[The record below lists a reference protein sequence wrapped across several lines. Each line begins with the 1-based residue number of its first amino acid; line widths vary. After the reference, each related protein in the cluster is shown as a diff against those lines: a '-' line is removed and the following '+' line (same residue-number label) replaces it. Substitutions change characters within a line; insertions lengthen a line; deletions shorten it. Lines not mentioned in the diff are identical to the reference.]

1 LNDSVPKILDN
12 VSVVSQLP
20 GSQKQTGLENI
31 EFKREGAEIKVTIPE
46 EDREKFLQELSISEN
61 LIKKIKK
68 RTKERADEYEEFKAA
83 RGYLKLSNKFF
94 LDRAI
99 DLVNKGHFK
108 QLSVEIRKANIGILF
123 EAYVA
128 MIFFSVLL
136 SFFFSIFLVVF
147 LMFLDLNFIWPFVSF
162 YEGSYLI
169 RALQVGWLLF
179 AVPVFVGVGLYAY
192 PSLEK
197 SSLGKKIDQEL
208 PFAVIH
214 MGAIAGSGISPNEL
228 FKIIGMS
235 KDYPNLRKE
244 LRKVLNLI
252 NLYGY
257 DLVTALSNASK
268 TSPST
273 KLAELFSGLATTIHS
288 GGELKEYFEKRG
300 ETLLLGYRLEREK
313 YSKVAET
320 FMDIYISVIIAAPMI
335 LMLLLIMISVSGI
348 SVGFSQFQL
357 TLFIILILALLNIL
371 FLGFLHIRQPTY

>member
-1 LNDSVPKILDN
+1 M
-12 VSVVSQLP
+12 Q
-20 GSQKQTGLENI
+20 
-31 EFKREGAEIKVTIPE
+31 
-46 EDREKFLQELSISEN
+46 
-61 LIKKIKK
+61 
-68 RTKERADEYEEFKAA
+68 
-83 RGYLKLSNKFF
+83 
-94 LDRAI
+94 
-99 DLVNKGHFK
+99 
-108 QLSVEIRKANIGILF
+108 
-123 EAYVA
+123 
-128 MIFFSVLL
+128 
-136 SFFFSIFLVVF
+136 
-147 LMFLDLNFIWPFVSF
+147 
-162 YEGSYLI
+162 
-169 RALQVGWLLF
+169 WLLI
-179 AVPVFVGVGLYAY
+179 VPVFVGVGLYAY